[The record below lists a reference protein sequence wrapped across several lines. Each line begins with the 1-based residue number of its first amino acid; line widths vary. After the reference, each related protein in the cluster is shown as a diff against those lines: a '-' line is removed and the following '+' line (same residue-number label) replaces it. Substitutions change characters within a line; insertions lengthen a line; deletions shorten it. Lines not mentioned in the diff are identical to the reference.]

1 VTLDRNTLI
10 GAAVILIVVVS
21 AAAYFMMQ
29 PSEPEISI
37 YTLSVESSPVSGLAF
52 TLDGQNFETPH
63 SEELEEDSYTVA
75 VAAET
80 TVGGKNYAF
89 TGWED
94 GVTSSERSVDLSSN
108 LALRANY
115 EEVVDEEPEPTNVSA
130 TISGVITSSETGNLL
145 NGATVT
151 VDGKSVK
158 TASDGSYL
166 INVSLGA
173 YDVSV
178 SLDGYKAEASS
189 VQATEEAT
197 YTLDFSLAPSS
208 ITLQVITRHGS
219 DITMKAEQL
228 FLQSE
233 YAEKYNIRD
242 IKWMGVSLA
251 LWPETIRRKGDI
263 DLGWGGGPVAFDIVY
278 NEGLTAPLVS
288 DEVQEYLDQIPDML
302 SGVPAKRIDDG
313 EVHWVGAAISS
324 FGFTINTQV
333 LELEGL
339 PQPTKWTDLA
349 NETYA
354 LVDFFPII
362 GTADATLSTSNTRIF
377 EIIIQTYGWEEGW
390 KILTLIGANS
400 RIYDKSESVRD
411 AAIIG
416 EIGAGTTIDFYGYTA
431 QLQNPGVCWYV
442 FPEDGTLLNADPV
455 ALLNTSPHPQ
465 AAQAFV
471 AWLLSPE
478 GQIPWL
484 DPKIN
489 RLPMNPAVF
498 DTPEGQERPDL
509 EEIYYMSQE
518 AVIIEFSD
526 ELALSYEFPMMYFFH
541 ATLVRSQLKLWD
553 AWLDLAHAKADG
565 DITQA
570 QFVDLVDQLSNPLLL
585 EFTDPDSGETE
596 TFTEEYA
603 QSIAEKLMTDVTFK
617 TNLVDDWI
625 TASEARYDSVRAQ
638 VAALTP

>member
-1 VTLDRNTLI
+1 LDRNTQI
-10 GAAVILIVVVS
+10 GVVVIIIVVAG

-29 PSEPEISI
+29 PREPETPT
-37 YTLSVESSPVSGLAF
+37 YTLSVGASPVSGITF
-52 TLDGQNFETPH
+52 TLDGQDFVTPY

-75 VAAET
+75 VADET
-80 TVGGKNYAF
+80 TVGGKLYAF
-89 TGWED
+89 IGWED
-94 GVTSSERSVDLSSN
+94 GVSSLDRSVDLSSD
-108 LALRANY
+108 LSLRANY
-115 EEVVDEEPEPTNVSA
+115 MEIEDEEPEPEPEGPA
-130 TISGVITSSETGNLL
+130 IISGVVKDAETDDPLEGVNIAVNSES
-145 NGATVT
+145 AT
-151 VDGKSVK
+151 
-158 TASDGSYL
+158 TASDGTYSL
-166 INVSLGA
+166 NVTLGS
-173 YDVSV
+173 YDVSA
-178 SLDGYKAEASS
+178 SIDGYEAEESS
-189 VQATEEAT
+189 VDATEEKT
-197 YTLDFSLAPSS
+197 YTLDFSLAPRSV
-208 ITLQVITRHGS
+208 TLQVITRHGA
-219 DITMKAEQL
+219 DITMKAEQM

-233 YAEKYNIRD
+233 YAERYNIKD
-242 IKWMGVSLA
+242 IKWMGVSSA
-251 LWPETIRRKGDI
+251 LWAETIRRKGDI
-263 DLGWGGGPVAFDIVY
+263 DLGWGGGPVVFDIVY

-288 DEVQEYLDQIPDML
+288 DEVQEYLNQIPDML

-333 LELEGL
+333 LEYEGL

-354 LVDFFPII
+354 VTLPSPII
-362 GTADATLSTSNTRIF
+362 GTADAVLSTSNTRIF
-377 EIIIQTYGWEEGW
+377 EIIVQTFGWEEGW
-390 KILTLIGANS
+390 KILTLMGANS
-400 RIYDKSESVRD
+400 RIFDKSELVRD
-411 AAIIG
+411 GAIIG

-431 QLQNPGVCWYV
+431 QLQNPGVCLYV
-442 FPEDGTLLNADPV
+442 FPEDGTLLNADPI

-471 AWLLSPE
+471 AWILSPE

-484 DPKIN
+484 SPNIN
-489 RLPMNPAVF
+489 RLPINPAVF

-509 EEIYYMSQE
+509 EEMYYISQE

-541 ATLVRSQLKLWD
+541 ATLVRSQLKLVD
-553 AWLDLAHAKADG
+553 AWIDVTRAKADG

-603 QSIAEKLMTDVTFK
+603 QSIAEKMMTDATFN
-617 TNLVDDWI
+617 TNLVDEWI
-625 TASEARYDSVRAQ
+625 EASEARYDSVRAQ
-638 VAALTP
+638 VAALIP

>member
-1 VTLDRNTLI
+1 MDRNTLI

-37 YTLSVESSPVSGLAF
+37 HTLSVESSPVSGLAF

-63 SEELEEDSYTVA
+63 SEELEEDSYTIA

-80 TVGGKNYAF
+80 TIGGKNYAF

-115 EEVVDEEPEPTNVSA
+115 EEIVDEEPEPTNVSA
-130 TISGVITSSETGNLL
+130 TISGVITSSDTGNLL

-173 YDVSV
+173 YDMSV

-197 YTLDFSLAPSS
+197 YTLDFSLTPSS

-233 YAEKYNIRD
+233 YAEKYNIKD

-263 DLGWGGGPVAFDIVY
+263 DLGWGGGPVAFDIIY

-288 DEVQEYLDQIPDML
+288 DEVQEYLSQIPDML

-354 LVDFFPII
+354 LVDYFPII

-400 RIYDKSESVRD
+400 RIYDKSELVRD
-411 AAIIG
+411 GAIIG

-442 FPEDGTLLNADPV
+442 FPEDGTLLNADPI

-471 AWLLSPE
+471 AWILSPE

-484 DPKIN
+484 DPNIN

-553 AWLDLAHAKADG
+553 AWLDLAQAKADG

-585 EFTDPDSGETE
+585 EFTDPDTGETE

-617 TNLVDDWI
+617 THLVAEWI
-625 TASEARYDSVRAQ
+625 EASEARYDSVRAQ
-638 VAALTP
+638 VVALTP

>member
-1 VTLDRNTLI
+1 MNRNTLI

-29 PSEPEISI
+29 PSEPEISSH
-37 YTLSVESSPVSGLAF
+37 TLSVGSSPVSGIAF

-63 SEELEEDSYTVA
+63 SEELEEDSYTIA

-80 TVGGKNYAF
+80 AVGGKNYAF

-94 GVTSSERSVDLSSN
+94 GVTSSERSVDLSSD

-115 EEVVDEEPEPTNVSA
+115 EEIVDEEPEPINITAV
-130 TISGVITSSETGNLL
+130 ISGVVTSSETGDLL

-158 TASDGSYL
+158 TDSDGLYL
-166 INVSLGA
+166 INISLGA

-178 SLDGYKAEASS
+178 SLDGYEVDESS
-189 VQATEEAT
+189 VNATEEMT
-197 YTLDFSLAPSS
+197 YTLDFSLEPSS
-208 ITLQVITRHGS
+208 ITLQVITRHGA
-219 DITMKAEQL
+219 DITMKAEQM
-228 FLQSE
+228 FMQSE
-233 YAEKYNIRD
+233 YAEKYNIKD
-242 IKWMGVSLA
+242 IKWLGVSSA
-251 LWPETIRRKGDI
+251 LWAETIRRKGDI
-263 DLGWGGGPVAFDIVY
+263 DLGWGGGPVVFDIVY

-302 SGVPAKRIDDG
+302 SGVPAKRIDDD

-333 LELEGL
+333 LEYEGL

-354 LVDFFPII
+354 VTLPSPII
-362 GTADATLSTSNTRIF
+362 GTADAVLSTSNTRIF
-377 EIIIQTYGWEEGW
+377 EIIIQTFGWEEGW

-400 RIYDKSESVRD
+400 RIYDKSELVRD
-411 AAIIG
+411 GAIIG

-442 FPEDGTLLNADPV
+442 FPEDGTLLNADPI

-471 AWLLSPE
+471 AWILSPE

-484 DPKIN
+484 DPNIN

-541 ATLVRSQLKLWD
+541 ATLVRSQLKLVD
-553 AWLDLAHAKADG
+553 AWIDVTRAKADG

-570 QFVDLVDQLSNPLLL
+570 QFVDLVNQLSSPLLL
-585 EFTDPDSGETE
+585 EFTDPDTGETE

-617 TNLVDDWI
+617 TNLVDEWI
-625 TASEARYDSVRAQ
+625 EASEARYDSVRAQ
-638 VAALTP
+638 VAALIP

>member
-1 VTLDRNTLI
+1 MDRNTLI

-178 SLDGYKAEASS
+178 SLDGYKVEASS

-197 YTLDFSLAPSS
+197 YTLDFSLTPSS

-288 DEVQEYLDQIPDML
+288 DEVQEYLSQIPDML

>member
-29 PSEPEISI
+29 PREPEISI
-37 YTLSVESSPVSGLAF
+37 HTLSVESSPVSGLAF

-63 SEELEEDSYTVA
+63 SEELEEDSYTIS

-108 LALRANY
+108 LTLRANY
-115 EEVVDEEPEPTNVSA
+115 EEIVDEEPEPTNVSA

-219 DITMKAEQL
+219 DITRQAELL

-233 YAEKYNIRD
+233 YAEKYNIQD
-242 IKWMGVSLA
+242 IKWMGVSSA
-251 LWPETIRRKGDI
+251 LWVETIRRKGDI
-263 DLGWGGGPVAFDIVY
+263 DLGWGGGPVVFDIVY

-288 DEVQEYLDQIPDML
+288 DEVQEYLSQIPDML

-324 FGFTINTQV
+324 FGFTIVDGSGQR
-333 LELEGL
+333 
-339 PQPTKWTDLA
+339 DLC
-349 NETYA
+349 
-354 LVDFFPII
+354 
-362 GTADATLSTSNTRIF
+362 TS
-377 EIIIQTYGWEEGW
+377 
-390 KILTLIGANS
+390 
-400 RIYDKSESVRD
+400 
-411 AAIIG
+411 
-416 EIGAGTTIDFYGYTA
+416 
-431 QLQNPGVCWYV
+431 
-442 FPEDGTLLNADPV
+442 
-455 ALLNTSPHPQ
+455 
-465 AAQAFV
+465 
-471 AWLLSPE
+471 
-478 GQIPWL
+478 
-484 DPKIN
+484 
-489 RLPMNPAVF
+489 
-498 DTPEGQERPDL
+498 
-509 EEIYYMSQE
+509 
-518 AVIIEFSD
+518 
-526 ELALSYEFPMMYFFH
+526 
-541 ATLVRSQLKLWD
+541 
-553 AWLDLAHAKADG
+553 
-565 DITQA
+565 
-570 QFVDLVDQLSNPLLL
+570 
-585 EFTDPDSGETE
+585 
-596 TFTEEYA
+596 
-603 QSIAEKLMTDVTFK
+603 
-617 TNLVDDWI
+617 
-625 TASEARYDSVRAQ
+625 
-638 VAALTP
+638 

>member
-1 VTLDRNTLI
+1 MDRNTLI

-29 PSEPEISI
+29 PREPEISI
-37 YTLSVESSPVSGLAF
+37 HTLSVESSPVSGLAF

-63 SEELEEDSYTVA
+63 SEELEEDSYTIS

-108 LALRANY
+108 LTLRANY
-115 EEVVDEEPEPTNVSA
+115 EEIVDEEPEPTNVSA

-219 DITMKAEQL
+219 DITRQAELL

-233 YAEKYNIRD
+233 YAEKYNIQD
-242 IKWMGVSLA
+242 IKWMGVSSA
-251 LWPETIRRKGDI
+251 LWVETIRRKGDI
-263 DLGWGGGPVAFDIVY
+263 DLGWGGGPVVFDIVY

-288 DEVQEYLDQIPDML
+288 DEVQEYLSQIPDML

-333 LELEGL
+333 LEFEGL

-354 LVDFFPII
+354 LVDVFPII

-390 KILTLIGANS
+390 KILTLMGANS
-400 RIYDKSESVRD
+400 KIYDKSESVRD

-431 QLQNPGVCWYV
+431 QLENPGVCWYV
-442 FPEDGTLLNADPV
+442 FPEDGTLLNADPI

-471 AWLLSPE
+471 AWILSPE

-553 AWLDLAHAKADG
+553 AWLDLAQAKADG

-570 QFVDLVDQLSNPLLL
+570 QFVDLVEQLSNPLLL

-617 TNLVDDWI
+617 TNLVDEWI
-625 TASEARYDSVRAQ
+625 EASEIRYDSVRDQ

>member
-178 SLDGYKAEASS
+178 SLDGYKVEASS

-197 YTLDFSLAPSS
+197 YTLDFSLTPSS

-288 DEVQEYLDQIPDML
+288 DEVQEYLSQIPDML

>member
-1 VTLDRNTLI
+1 MNRNTLI

-21 AAAYFMMQ
+21 ATAYFMMQ
-29 PSEPEISI
+29 PSEPETPTYI
-37 YTLSVESSPVSGLAF
+37 LSVGSSPVSGIVF
-52 TLDGQNFETPH
+52 TLDDQNFETPH
-63 SEELEEDSYTVA
+63 SEELEEDSYTIA

-80 TVGGKNYAF
+80 AVGGKNYAF

-94 GVTSSERSVDLSSN
+94 GVTSSERSVDLSSD

-115 EEVVDEEPEPTNVSA
+115 EEIVDEEPEPINITAV
-130 TISGVITSSETGNLL
+130 ISGVVTSSETGDLL

-158 TASDGSYL
+158 TDSDGAYL

-173 YDVSV
+173 YDVSI
-178 SLDGYKAEASS
+178 SLDGYEADESS
-189 VQATEEAT
+189 VDATGEMT
-197 YTLDFSLAPSS
+197 YTLDFSLVPSS

-219 DITMKAEQL
+219 DITMKAEQM
-228 FLQSE
+228 FMQSE
-233 YAEKYNIRD
+233 YAEKYNIKD
-242 IKWMGVSLA
+242 IKWLPVSSA
-251 LWPETIRRKGDI
+251 LWAETIRRKGDI
-263 DLGWGGGPVAFDIVY
+263 DLGWGGGPVVFDIVY

-288 DEVQEYLDQIPDML
+288 DEVQEYLYQIPDML

-313 EVHWVGAAISS
+313 DVHWVGAAISS

-354 LVDFFPII
+354 VTLPSPVI

-377 EIIIQTYGWEEGW
+377 EIIIQTFGWEEGW
-390 KILTLIGANS
+390 KILTLMGANS
-400 RIYDKSESVRD
+400 RIYDKSELVRD
-411 AAIIG
+411 SAIIG

-442 FPEDGTLLNADPV
+442 FPEDGTLLNADPI
-455 ALLNTSPHPQ
+455 ALLNTSPHPE

-471 AWLLSPE
+471 AWILSPE

-484 DPKIN
+484 DPNIN

-541 ATLVRSQLKLWD
+541 ATLVRPQLKLVD
-553 AWLDLAHAKADG
+553 AWIDVTRAKADG

-570 QFVDLVDQLSNPLLL
+570 QFVDLVDQLSSPLLL
-585 EFTDPDSGETE
+585 EFTDPDTGETE

-617 TNLVDDWI
+617 TNLVDEWI
-625 TASEARYDSVRAQ
+625 EASEARYDSVRAQ
-638 VAALTP
+638 VAALIP

>member
-1 VTLDRNTLI
+1 MNKNTLI
-10 GAAVILIVVVS
+10 GAVVIIIVVAS
-21 AAAYFMMQ
+21 AAAYYMMQ
-29 PSEPEISI
+29 PREPETPTH
-37 YTLSVESSPVSGLAF
+37 TLNVGSSPVSGIAF

-63 SEELEEDSYTVA
+63 SEELEEDSYTISIGA
-75 VAAET
+75 WTA
-80 TVGGKNYAF
+80 VGGKNYVF

-94 GVTSSERSVDLSSN
+94 GVISSERSVDLSSD
-108 LALRANY
+108 LALMANY
-115 EEVVDEEPEPTNVSA
+115 EEIIDEEPEPEPEGSA
-130 TISGVITSSETGNLL
+130 IISGVVTDADTDDPLEGVTIEVNGESAMTSSDGTYSL
-145 NGATVT
+145 NVT
-151 VDGKSVK
+151 L
-158 TASDGSYL
+158 GSYDMTV
-166 INVSLGA
+166 N
-173 YDVSV
+173 
-178 SLDGYKAEASS
+178 LDGYEADESS
-189 VQATEEAT
+189 VDATEEKT
-197 YTLDFSLAPSS
+197 YTLDFSLVPSS

-219 DITMKAEQL
+219 DITMKAEQM
-228 FLQSE
+228 FMQSE
-233 YAEKYNIRD
+233 YAEKYNIKD
-242 IKWMGVSLA
+242 IKWLGVSSA
-251 LWPETIRRKGDI
+251 LWAETIRRKGDI
-263 DLGWGGGPVAFDIVY
+263 DLGWGGGPVVFDIVY
-278 NEGLTAPLVS
+278 NEGLTAPLMS

-354 LVDFFPII
+354 VTLPSPVI

-377 EIIIQTYGWEEGW
+377 EIIIQTFGWEEGW

-400 RIYDKSESVRD
+400 RIYDKSELVRD
-411 AAIIG
+411 GAIIG

-442 FPEDGTLLNADPV
+442 FPEDGTLLNADPI

-484 DPKIN
+484 DPNIN

-498 DTPEGQERPDL
+498 DTPEGQERSDL
-509 EEIYYMSQE
+509 EEIYYMSQD

-526 ELALSYEFPMMYFFH
+526 ELALSYEFPMMFFFRS
-541 ATLVRSQLKLWD
+541 TLVRAQGKLVD
-553 AWLDLAHAKADG
+553 AWIDITRAKADG

-570 QFVDLVDQLSNPLLL
+570 QFVDLVDQLSNPLIF
-585 EFTDPDSGETE
+585 EFTDPDTGETE
-596 TFTEEYA
+596 TFTQEYA
-603 QSIAEKLMTDVTFK
+603 QSVAELMMADITFK
-617 TNLVDDWI
+617 TNLEDEWLEK
-625 TASEARYDSVRAQ
+625 AEARYDSVMAQ
-638 VAALTP
+638 VAALIP

>member
-1 VTLDRNTLI
+1 LNRNTLI
-10 GAAVILIVVVS
+10 GAAVIIIVVAS
-21 AAAYFMMQ
+21 AAAYFMLQ
-29 PSEPEISI
+29 PREPETPTH
-37 YTLSVESSPVSGLAF
+37 TLSVESSPVSGIAF
-52 TLDGQNFETPH
+52 TLDGQNLETPH
-63 SEELEEDSYTVA
+63 SEDLEEDSYTIA

-80 TVGGKNYAF
+80 AVNDKNYVF

-94 GVTSSERSVDLSSN
+94 GVTSSERSVDLSSD

-115 EEVVDEEPEPTNVSA
+115 EEIVDEEPEPEPEGPA
-130 TISGVITSSETGNLL
+130 IISGVVTDAETDVPLEGVSIEV
-145 NGATVT
+145 NGESTM
-151 VDGKSVK
+151 
-158 TASDGSYL
+158 TASDGTYSLNVTLGSYDMT
-166 INVSLGA
+166 A
-173 YDVSV
+173 
-178 SLDGYKAEASS
+178 SLDGYEADESS
-189 VQATEEAT
+189 VDATEEMT

-219 DITMKAEQL
+219 DITMKAEQR

-233 YAEKYNIRD
+233 YAERYNIKD
-242 IKWMGVSLA
+242 IKWMGVSSA
-251 LWPETIRRKGDI
+251 LWAETIRRKGDI
-263 DLGWGGGPVAFDIVY
+263 DLGWGGGPVVFDIVY

-313 EVHWVGAAISS
+313 DVHWVGAAISS

-333 LELEGL
+333 LEYEGL

-354 LVDFFPII
+354 VTLPSPII
-362 GTADATLSTSNTRIF
+362 GTADAVLSTSNTRIF
-377 EIIIQTYGWEEGW
+377 EIIIQTFGWEEGW
-390 KILTLIGANS
+390 KILTLMGANS
-400 RIYDKSESVRD
+400 KIYDKSELVRD
-411 AAIIG
+411 GAIIG

-442 FPEDGTLLNADPV
+442 FPEDGTLLNADPI

-471 AWLLSPE
+471 AWILSPE

-484 DPKIN
+484 DPNIN

-526 ELALSYEFPMMYFFH
+526 ELALSYEFPMMYFFSS
-541 ATLVRSQLKLWD
+541 TLVRAQGKLQD
-553 AWLDLAHAKADG
+553 AWIDVTRAKADG
-565 DITQA
+565 DITQT
-570 QFVDLVDQLSNPLLL
+570 QFVDLVDQLSNPLLF
-585 EFTDPDSGETE
+585 EFTDPDTGETE

-603 QSIAEKLMTDVTFK
+603 QSIAEKMMTDVTFK
-617 TNLVDDWI
+617 TNLVDDWLEK
-625 TASEARYDSVRAQ
+625 AEARYDSVRAQ
-638 VAALTP
+638 VAALIP

>member
-1 VTLDRNTLI
+1 LNRNTLI
-10 GAAVILIVVVS
+10 GAAVIIIVVVS

-29 PSEPEISI
+29 PREPETPTH
-37 YTLSVESSPVSGLAF
+37 TLSVGSSPVSGIAF
-52 TLDGQNFETPH
+52 TLNGQNFETPH
-63 SEELEEDSYTVA
+63 SEELEEDSYAIA

-80 TVGGKNYAF
+80 AVGGKNYTF

-94 GVTSSERSVDLSSN
+94 GVTSSERSVDLSSD
-108 LALRANY
+108 LVLRANY
-115 EEVVDEEPEPTNVSA
+115 EEIVDEEPEPTNKTAVI
-130 TISGVITSSETGNLL
+130 TGVVTSSETGNLL
-145 NGATVT
+145 NGATVI
-151 VDGKSVK
+151 VDGKSIK

-178 SLDGYKAEASS
+178 SLDGYDADESA
-189 VQATEEAT
+189 VDATEEMT
-197 YTLDFSLAPSS
+197 YTLDFSLVPSS

-219 DITMKAEQL
+219 DITMKAEQM

-233 YAEKYNIRD
+233 YAEKYNIKD
-242 IKWMGVSLA
+242 IKWLGVSSA
-251 LWPETIRRKGDI
+251 LWAETIRKKGDI
-263 DLGWGGGPVAFDIVY
+263 DLGWGGGPVLFDIVY

-302 SGVPAKRIDDG
+302 SGVPAKRFDDG

-324 FGFTINTQV
+324 FGFTINSQV

-354 LVDFFPII
+354 VTLPSPVI

-377 EIIIQTYGWEEGW
+377 EIILQTFGWEEGW
-390 KILTLIGANS
+390 KILTLMGANS
-400 RIYDKSESVRD
+400 RIYDKSELVRD
-411 AAIIG
+411 GAIIG

-431 QLQNPGVCWYV
+431 QLQNPGICWYV
-442 FPEDGTLLNADPV
+442 FPEDGTLLNADPI

-471 AWLLSPE
+471 AWILSPE

-484 DPKIN
+484 DPNIN
-489 RLPMNPAVF
+489 RLPINPAVF

-526 ELALSYEFPMMYFFH
+526 ELALSYEFPMMFFFRS
-541 ATLVRSQLKLWD
+541 TLVRAQGKLVD
-553 AWLDLAHAKADG
+553 AWIDVTRAKADG

-570 QFVDLVDQLSNPLLL
+570 QFVDLVDQLSNPLLF
-585 EFTDPDSGETE
+585 EFTDPDTGETE
-596 TFTEEYA
+596 TFTQEYA
-603 QSIAEKLMTDVTFK
+603 QSVAEMMMTDITFK
-617 TNLVDDWI
+617 TNLEDDWLEK
-625 TASEARYDSVRAQ
+625 AEARYDAVMAQ
-638 VAALTP
+638 VAALTS

>member
-1 VTLDRNTLI
+1 LDRNTQI
-10 GAAVILIVVVS
+10 GVVVIIIVVAG

-29 PSEPEISI
+29 PREPETPTYSM
-37 YTLSVESSPVSGLAF
+37 SVGSSPVSGITF
-52 TLDGQNFETPH
+52 TLDGQDFVTPY

-75 VAAET
+75 VADET
-80 TVGGKNYAF
+80 TVGGKDYVF
-89 TGWED
+89 IGWED
-94 GVTSSERSVDLSSN
+94 GVSSLERSVDLSSD
-108 LALRANY
+108 LSFRANY
-115 EEVVDEEPEPTNVSA
+115 AEIEDEEPEPEPEGPA
-130 TISGVITSSETGNLL
+130 IISGVVKDAETDDPLEGVNIAV
-145 NGATVT
+145 NGESAT
-151 VDGKSVK
+151 
-158 TASDGSYL
+158 TASDGTYSL
-166 INVSLGA
+166 NVTLGL
-173 YDVSV
+173 YDVSA
-178 SLDGYKAEASS
+178 SIDGYEAEESS
-189 VQATEEAT
+189 VDATEEKT
-197 YTLDFSLAPSS
+197 YTLDFSLEPSS

-219 DITMKAEQL
+219 DITRQAELL

-233 YAEKYNIRD
+233 YAERYNIKD
-242 IKWMGVSLA
+242 IKWMGVSSA
-251 LWPETIRRKGDI
+251 LWAETIRRKGDI
-263 DLGWGGGPVAFDIVY
+263 DLGWGGGPVVFDIVY

-313 EVHWVGAAISS
+313 NVHWVGAAISS

-333 LELEGL
+333 LEYEGL

-354 LVDFFPII
+354 VTLPSPIF
-362 GTADATLSTSNTRIF
+362 GTADALLSTSNTRIF
-377 EIIIQTYGWEEGW
+377 EIIIQTFGWEEGW
-390 KILTLIGANS
+390 KILTLMGANS
-400 RIYDKSESVRD
+400 RIYDKSELVRD
-411 AAIIG
+411 STIIG

-431 QLQNPGVCWYV
+431 QLQNPGICWYV
-442 FPEDGTLLNADPV
+442 FPEDGTLLNADPI

-484 DPKIN
+484 DPNIN

-509 EEIYYMSQE
+509 EEIYYMSQD
-518 AVIIEFSD
+518 ALIIEFSD
-526 ELALSYEFPMMYFFH
+526 ELALSYEFPIMYFFH
-541 ATLVRSQLKLWD
+541 ATLVRSQLKLVD
-553 AWLDLAHAKADG
+553 AWIDVTQAKADG

-596 TFTEEYA
+596 TFTQEYA
-603 QSIAEKLMTDVTFK
+603 QSIAEKMTDITFN
-617 TNLVDDWI
+617 TNMVDEWI
-625 TASEARYDSVRAQ
+625 EVSEARYDSVRAQ
-638 VAALTP
+638 VAALIP

>member
-1 VTLDRNTLI
+1 MTLDRNTLI

-37 YTLSVESSPVSGLAF
+37 HTLSVESSPVSGLAF

-63 SEELEEDSYTVA
+63 SEELEEDSYTIA

-80 TVGGKNYAF
+80 TIGGKNYAF

-115 EEVVDEEPEPTNVSA
+115 EEIVDEEPEPTNVSA
-130 TISGVITSSETGNLL
+130 TISGVITSSDTGNLL

-173 YDVSV
+173 YDMSV

-197 YTLDFSLAPSS
+197 YTLDFSLTPSS

-233 YAEKYNIRD
+233 YAEKYNIKD

-263 DLGWGGGPVAFDIVY
+263 DLGWGGGPVAFDIIY

-288 DEVQEYLDQIPDML
+288 DEVQEYLSQIPDML

-354 LVDFFPII
+354 LVDYFPII

-400 RIYDKSESVRD
+400 RIYDKSELVRD
-411 AAIIG
+411 GAIIG

-442 FPEDGTLLNADPV
+442 FPEDGTLLNADPI

-471 AWLLSPE
+471 AWILSPE

-484 DPKIN
+484 DPNIN

-553 AWLDLAHAKADG
+553 AWLDLAQAKADG

-585 EFTDPDSGETE
+585 EFTDPDTGETE

-617 TNLVDDWI
+617 THLVAEWI
-625 TASEARYDSVRAQ
+625 EASEARYDSVRAQ
-638 VAALTP
+638 VVALTP

>member
-1 VTLDRNTLI
+1 MNRNTLI
-10 GAAVILIVVVS
+10 GVGVVLIIVIAAGYYL
-21 AAAYFMMQ
+21 MQ
-29 PSEPEISI
+29 PREPETPTH
-37 YTLSVESSPVSGLAF
+37 TLSVGSSPVSGIAF

-63 SEELEEDSYTVA
+63 SEDLEEDSYIIA

-80 TVGGKNYAF
+80 AVGGKNYAF
-89 TGWED
+89 AGWED
-94 GVTSSERSVDLSSN
+94 GVTSSERSVDLSSD

-115 EEVVDEEPEPTNVSA
+115 EEVVDEEPEPEPEGSA
-130 TISGVITSSETGNLL
+130 IISGVVTDAETDDPLEGVTIEV
-145 NGATVT
+145 NGESTM
-151 VDGKSVK
+151 
-158 TASDGSYL
+158 TASDGIYSLNVTLGSY
-166 INVSLGA
+166 
-173 YDVSV
+173 DMTV
-178 SLDGYKAEASS
+178 SLDGYEADESS
-189 VQATEEAT
+189 VDAAEEMT

-219 DITMKAEQL
+219 DITMKAEQM

-233 YAEKYNIRD
+233 YAERYNIKD
-242 IKWMGVSLA
+242 IKWMGVSSA
-251 LWPETIRRKGDI
+251 LWAETIRRKGDI
-263 DLGWGGGPVAFDIVY
+263 DLGWGGGPVLFDIVY

-288 DEVQEYLDQIPDML
+288 DEVQEYLNQIPDML

-354 LVDFFPII
+354 LVDYFPII

-400 RIYDKSESVRD
+400 RIYDKSELVRD
-411 AAIIG
+411 GAIIG

-442 FPEDGTLLNADPV
+442 FPEDGTLLNADPI

-471 AWLLSPE
+471 AWILSPE

-484 DPKIN
+484 DPNIN

-541 ATLVRSQLKLWD
+541 ATLVRPQLKLVD
-553 AWLDLAHAKADG
+553 AWIDVTRAKADG

-603 QSIAEKLMTDVTFK
+603 QSIAEKLMTDATFK
-617 TNLVDDWI
+617 TYLVDDWI
-625 TASEARYDSVRAQ
+625 EASEARYDSVRAQ
-638 VAALTP
+638 VAALIP

>member
-1 VTLDRNTLI
+1 LDRNTLI
-10 GAAVILIVVVS
+10 GAAVVLIVVV
-21 AAAYFMMQ
+21 AAAGYFMMQ
-29 PSEPEISI
+29 PREPGPDQGPTDGSA
-37 YTLSVESSPVSGLAF
+37 LVSGVA
-52 TLDGQNFETPH
+52 TDAGTDEP
-63 SEELEEDSYTVA
+63 LE
-75 VAAET
+75 
-80 TVGGKNYAF
+80 
-89 TGWED
+89 
-94 GVTSSERSVDLSSN
+94 GVT
-108 LALRANY
+108 
-115 EEVVDEEPEPTNVSA
+115 VS
-130 TISGVITSSETGNLL
+130 L
-145 NGATVT
+145 NGESVT
-151 VDGKSVK
+151 
-158 TASDGSYL
+158 TASDGTYSLNVTLGSYDMT
-166 INVSLGA
+166 A
-173 YDVSV
+173 
-178 SLDGYKAEASS
+178 SLDGYEADESS
-189 VQATEEAT
+189 VDATEEMT
-197 YTLDFSLAPSS
+197 YTIDFSLVPSS

-219 DITMKAEQL
+219 DITRQAEL
-228 FLQSE
+228 LSLQSE
-233 YAEKYNIRD
+233 YAEKYNIKD
-242 IKWMGVSLA
+242 IKWMGVSSA
-251 LWPETIRRKGDI
+251 LWAETIRKKGNI
-263 DLGWGGGPVAFDIVY
+263 DLGWGGGPVLFDIVY

-288 DEVQEYLDQIPDML
+288 DEVQEYLSQIPDML

-339 PQPTKWTDLA
+339 PQPTKWTDLS

-354 LVDFFPII
+354 VTLPSPVI
-362 GTADATLSTSNTRIF
+362 GTADAVLSTSNTRIF
-377 EIIIQTYGWEEGW
+377 EIIIQTFGWEEGW
-390 KILTLIGANS
+390 RILTLMGANS
-400 RIYDKSESVRD
+400 RIYDKSELVRD
-411 AAIIG
+411 GAIIG

-442 FPEDGTLLNADPV
+442 FPEDGTLLNADPI

-471 AWLLSPE
+471 AWILSPE

-484 DPKIN
+484 DPNIN

-498 DTPEGQERPDL
+498 DTPEGQERSDL

-541 ATLVRSQLKLWD
+541 ATLVRPQLKLVD
-553 AWLDLAHAKADG
+553 AWIDVTQAKADG

-570 QFVDLVDQLSNPLLL
+570 QFVDLVNQLSNPLLL
-585 EFTDPDSGETE
+585 EFTDPDTGETE

-603 QSIAEKLMTDVTFK
+603 QSIAEKMTDITFK

-638 VAALTP
+638 VAALIP

>member
-1 VTLDRNTLI
+1 LDRNTLI
-10 GAAVILIVVVS
+10 GAAVIIIVVAS

-29 PSEPEISI
+29 PREPETPTH
-37 YTLSVESSPVSGLAF
+37 TLSVGSSPVSGIAF
-52 TLDGQNFETPH
+52 TLNGQNFETPH
-63 SEELEEDSYTVA
+63 SEELEEDSYTIE

-80 TVGGKNYAF
+80 AVGGKNYAF

-94 GVTSSERSVDLSSN
+94 GVTNSERSVDLSSD
-108 LALRANY
+108 LTLRANY
-115 EEVVDEEPEPTNVSA
+115 EEIVDEEPEPEPEGSAIISGMVTDAETDDPLEGVTIEINGESA
-130 TISGVITSSETGNLL
+130 T
-145 NGATVT
+145 
-151 VDGKSVK
+151 
-158 TASDGSYL
+158 TASDGTYSLNVTLGSYDMMA
-166 INVSLGA
+166 I
-173 YDVSV
+173 
-178 SLDGYKAEASS
+178 LDGYEADESS
-189 VQATEEAT
+189 VDATEEMT
-197 YTLDFSLAPSS
+197 YTLDFSLVPSS

-219 DITMKAEQL
+219 DITMKAEQM
-228 FLQSE
+228 FMQSE
-233 YAEKYNIRD
+233 YAEKYNIKD
-242 IKWMGVSLA
+242 IKWLGVSSA
-251 LWPETIRRKGDI
+251 LWAETIRRKGDI
-263 DLGWGGGPVAFDIVY
+263 DLGWGGGPVVFDIVY

-333 LELEGL
+333 LEYEGL

-354 LVDFFPII
+354 VTLPSPII
-362 GTADATLSTSNTRIF
+362 GTADAVLSTSNTRIF
-377 EIIIQTYGWEEGW
+377 EIIIQTFGWEEGW
-390 KILTLIGANS
+390 KILTLMGANS
-400 RIYDKSESVRD
+400 KIYDKSELVRD
-411 AAIIG
+411 GAIIG

-442 FPEDGTLLNADPV
+442 FPEDGTLLNADPI

-471 AWLLSPE
+471 AWILSPE

-484 DPKIN
+484 DPNIN

-526 ELALSYEFPMMYFFH
+526 ELALSYEFPMMYFFSS
-541 ATLVRSQLKLWD
+541 TLVRAQGKLQD
-553 AWLDLAHAKADG
+553 AWIDVTRAKADG
-565 DITQA
+565 DITQT
-570 QFVDLVDQLSNPLLL
+570 QFVDLVDQLSNPLLF
-585 EFTDPDSGETE
+585 EFTDPDTGETE

-603 QSIAEKLMTDVTFK
+603 QSIAEKMMTDVTFK
-617 TNLVDDWI
+617 TNLVDDWLEK
-625 TASEARYDSVRAQ
+625 AEARYDSVRAQ
-638 VAALTP
+638 VAALIP